1 MSRTIEFLFDY
12 VSPYAYLAW
21 TQIRSLARRHGS
33 NLRRIPV
40 LFAGL
45 LQANGQ
51 LGPAEI
57 PRKRLYMF
65 KDALRT
71 ANVLGVPLIPPPS
84 HPFNPLLALR
94 VTCAEIDAPHTEH
107 LIDRLFH
114 AAWGSGQGVET
125 PAQVARVL
133 RELELDADEV
143 ITRASSPIAK
153 QRLRDETD
161 RALASGSFGVPT
173 MLVNDELFWGCDS
186 LGHLDR
192 YLAGQ
197 ESLDP
202 SLIEQ
207 WRVIVPTAERRDRA

>member
-1 MSRTIEFLFDY
+1 MPRSIEFLFDY
-12 VSPYAYLAW
+12 ISPYAYLAW
-21 TQIRSLARRHGS
+21 TQIRDLARRHGS
-33 NLRRIPV
+33 SVRPVPV

-45 LQANGQ
+45 LKANGQ

-94 VTCAEIDAPHTEH
+94 VTCAELDAPHLEP

-114 AAWGSGQGVET
+114 AAWGSGEGAET
-125 PAQVARVL
+125 PAQVSRVL
-133 RELELDADEV
+133 RELGLDADEV
-143 ITRASSPIAK
+143 IARASSTAAK

-173 MLVNDELFWGCDS
+173 MRVNDELFWGCDS

-202 SLIEQ
+202 SLLER
-207 WRVIVPTAERRDRA
+207 WRVIAPTAERRDRA